1 MLGRLQMD
9 VDECIVTYTR
19 LMKNIFEKSS
29 FLVDWRGRAK
39 GRFDLK
45 ILEKEIKA
53 VITAKGHSESE
64 LFNDGV
70 NRECK
75 V

>member
-1 MLGRLQMD
+1 MD
-9 VDECIVTYTR
+9 VDECIITYTR

-29 FLVDWRGRAK
+29 FLVDWSGRAK
-39 GRFDLK
+39 GRFDPK
-45 ILEKEIKA
+45 ALEKEIKT
-53 VITAKGHSESE
+53 VIAAKGYSDSE

-70 NRECK
+70 NRRCK